1 MNKETIGPRVKKIR
15 KKKGLTQAQLAKDLG
30 YSHKSVI
37 THIEKGESEMS
48 YETMLLHLKTYLID
62 ENELFDTSDDMKRLD
77 ELIED
82 EHNRTRSD
90 KVVVYIHGLYGSYKE
105 AEEYKYIKGYDIKG
119 LDYSDG
125 NPWEVGPIIKE
136 KFKEII
142 KPYKEV
148 VVIASSIGAFYAYE
162 YLYEFDI
169 KHAFFISP
177 IASMRK
183 ILFDYIVTGKVN
195 KDELKEK
202 KYITLDDGTVLS
214 YDFYEKYSIND
225 YHGQWDTLTDILYGN
240 KDELMYIE
248 NIADFLSHH
257 PNSRLTIYSD
267 GRHYLHNEEDKQ
279 FIKNWINKSI

>member
-1 MNKETIGPRVKKIR
+1 MNKETIGPRVRKIR

-48 YETMLLHLKTYLID
+48 YEKMLLLLKTYLID
-62 ENELFDTSDDMKRLD
+62 ANELFDTSGDMKRLD

-82 EHNRTRSD
+82 EHNRVKSD
-90 KVVVYIHGLYGSYKE
+90 KVVVYIHGLHGSYKE
-105 AEEYKYIKGYDIKG
+105 AGEYKYIKGYDIKG

-202 KYITLDDGTVLS
+202 KYITLNDGTVLS
-214 YDFYEKYSIND
+214 YDYYEKYSTND

-267 GRHYLHNEEDKQ
+267 GGHYLYTEEEKE

>member
-48 YETMLLHLKTYLID
+48 YEKMLLLLKTYLID
-62 ENELFDTSDDMKRLD
+62 ANELFDTSDDMKRLD
-77 ELIED
+77 EIIED
-82 EHNRTRSD
+82 EHNRVKSD
-90 KVVVYIHGLYGSYKE
+90 KVMVYIHGLHGSYKE
-105 AEEYKYIKGYDIKG
+105 AEEYKYIKGYDVRG

-148 VVIASSIGAFYAYE
+148 VVIANSIGAFYTYE

-183 ILFDYIVTGKVN
+183 ILFDYIFSGKVN

-202 KYITLDDGTVLS
+202 RYITLDDGTVIS
-214 YDFYEKYSIND
+214 YDFYEKYSNND
-225 YHGQWDTLTDILYGN
+225 YHGQWDTLTDILYGD
-240 KDELMYIE
+240 KDELVYIE
-248 NIADFLSHH
+248 NIADFLSSH
-257 PNSRLTIYSD
+257 PNSRLTICHD
-267 GRHYLHNEEDKQ
+267 GGHFLHTEEEKE
-279 FIKNWINKSI
+279 FVKNWINKSI